1 MEKTKTGTTTIAVV
15 CKDGVVVAADQ
26 QSTMGY
32 LVGSKTTEK
41 IYKIKGNLAM
51 TIAGT
56 AGDAQAL
63 ARLLRAE
70 LSLHELVER
79 ETTIKA
85 AATLLANILRSSYK
99 GSLRPDIVQL
109 ILAGYDDRGPQLFSL
124 DIAGAIEESKDFAFS
139 GSGSVIAVGVLEDSF
154 RKDMTCEE
162 GIKLVTRA
170 LKAAK
175 ERDIF
180 TGGKSI
186 RIAIITKNGFEWI
199 PEEKVKEQMK

>member
-1 MEKTKTGTTTIAVV
+1 MEKTKTGTTTLALV

-41 IYKIKGNLAM
+41 IFKIKDNLAM

-63 ARLLRAE
+63 ARLLKAE
-70 LSLHELVER
+70 LSLHELVEG

-109 ILAGYDDRGPQLFSL
+109 ILAGYDERGPQLFSL
-124 DIAGAIEESKDFAFS
+124 DIAGAIEESKDYAFS
-139 GSGSVIAVGVLEDSF
+139 GSGSVIAIGVMEDAF

-162 GIKLVTRA
+162 GIKLLIRGIR
-170 LKAAK
+170 AAK

-180 TGGKSI
+180 TGGKTI
-186 RIAIITKNGFEWI
+186 RIATITKTGFEWY
-199 PEEKVKEQMK
+199 PEEKIKEIMK